1 MSVHWVPDDWS
12 ILGQR
17 SQKGGRKWG
26 RHIDCCLTEAVA
38 ACQTSTPAKKRFH
51 PKPIFIIQKIKLK
64 MTTLNYWV
72 IGLTECFVHIFF
84 SQIIPSCSD
93 YFTPLLIN
101 NYNGNH
107 LLLFAKDTSHK
118 FDFVGNKFLTYR
130 LFYSAVT
137 IARTDV
143 SDSFPRIQWRRII
156 YLAD

>member
-1 MSVHWVPDDWS
+1 
-12 ILGQR
+12 
-17 SQKGGRKWG
+17 
-26 RHIDCCLTEAVA
+26 
-38 ACQTSTPAKKRFH
+38 
-51 PKPIFIIQKIKLK
+51 

-101 NYNGNH
+101 NYNGKH
-107 LLLFAKDTSHK
+107 LLLIAKDTSHK

-143 SDSFPRIQWRRII
+143 SDSFPRIQRRRII